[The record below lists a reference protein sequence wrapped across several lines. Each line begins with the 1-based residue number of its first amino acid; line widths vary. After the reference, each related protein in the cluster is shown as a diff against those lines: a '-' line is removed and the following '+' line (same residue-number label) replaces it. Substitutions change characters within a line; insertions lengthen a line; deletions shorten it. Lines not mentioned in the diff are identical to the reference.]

1 MPREKLTGSEKRILR
16 ELIFPESFDHIINET
31 ELSYGE
37 IRNDLIQLM
46 NHGYIEVYHSDSKQS
61 GNYFDSDNVQFFSF
75 KATKTGLKKIQNDT
89 I

>member
-1 MPREKLTGSEKRILR
+1 MPNEKLTGSEKRILR

-31 ELSYGE
+31 KLSYGE

-46 NHGYIEVYHSDSKQS
+46 NRGYIHVYQS
-61 GNYFDSDNVQFFSF
+61 NLKESQIYFDSDNVQYFSF
-75 KATKTGLKKIQNDT
+75 KATKTGLKKIQNET

>member
-1 MPREKLTGSEKRILR
+1 MPADKLTVSEKKILR
-16 ELIFPESFDHIINET
+16 ELIFPESFDHIITET

-46 NHGYIEVYHSDSKQS
+46 NHGYIEVYQSDESQS
-61 GNYFDSDNVQFFSF
+61 GIYFDSDNVQYFSF

-89 I
+89 V

>member
-1 MPREKLTGSEKRILR
+1 MPRDKLTGSEKKILR
-16 ELIFPESFDHIINET
+16 ELIFPETFDHIISET

-46 NHGYIEVYHSDSKQS
+46 NHGYIEVCQNEPKQS
-61 GNYFDSDNVQFFSF
+61 SLYFDSDNVQFFSF

-89 I
+89 V

>member
-1 MPREKLTGSEKRILR
+1 MSRDKLTGSEKKILR
-16 ELIFPESFDHIINET
+16 ELIFPETFDHIISET

-46 NHGYIEVYHSDSKQS
+46 NHGYIEVWQSEPKQS
-61 GNYFDSDNVQFFSF
+61 SLYFDSDNVQFFSF

-89 I
+89 V

>member
-1 MPREKLTGSEKRILR
+1 MPRDKLTGSEKKILR
-16 ELIFPESFDHIINET
+16 ELIFPETFDHIISET

-46 NHGYIEVYHSDSKQS
+46 NHGYIKVCQSDSNQS
-61 GNYFDSDNVQFFSF
+61 GIYFDSDNVQLFSF

-89 I
+89 V